1 MSKVTENILLTLK
14 GIGIGA
20 ANVIPGVSGGTIAF
34 LTGIY
39 ERLIDSLKSFNFKT
53 TKLLL
58 SGKFRQWA
66 KETDFAFLFY
76 ILLGIVIS
84 AFSLSKLM
92 LYLLENEPIATW
104 SFFFGLVLVSC
115 YYVLKEIKKWNIGVF
130 ISLAIGIAIAVWVSL
145 ASPSETPD
153 TWWFILIAGAVSI
166 CGMILPGI
174 SGSFLLVLM
183 VKYEDLMRSISELD
197 IKRLLLYVIGSVAGI
212 LAFSHLLGW
221 LLKNWYNQTIALLTG
236 FMAGSLIKIWPWQQI
251 LQGVGDKAISHP
263 ITPAKYQL
271 LNSASPQIA
280 TAIIM
285 AIIGIALVVILE
297 SSANTSNSPTKKSTK
312 R

>member
-39 ERLIDSLKSFNFKT
+39 ERLINSLKSFNFKT

-58 SGKFRQWA
+58 KGRFKEWA
-66 KETDFAFLFY
+66 KETDFIFLLY

-236 FMAGSLIKIWPWQQI
+236 FMAGSLIKIWPWQQV

-285 AIIGIALVVILE
+285 AIIGIAIVVVVE
-297 SSANTSNSPTKKSTK
+297 SLAGKSAKKK
-312 R
+312 